1 MKLRSQVLKRESP
14 SMLACEVVRRVRK
27 KWDRKRILKMMEQPP
42 RLRSGTLG
50 IISLRLA
57 TSRTALHTD
66 NSDQLAITGS

>member
-1 MKLRSQVLKRESP
+1 MKPLPHVLKLESP
-14 SMLACEVVRRVRK
+14 ILLAREVVRRVRK

-42 RLRSGTLG
+42 RLAVRNVG